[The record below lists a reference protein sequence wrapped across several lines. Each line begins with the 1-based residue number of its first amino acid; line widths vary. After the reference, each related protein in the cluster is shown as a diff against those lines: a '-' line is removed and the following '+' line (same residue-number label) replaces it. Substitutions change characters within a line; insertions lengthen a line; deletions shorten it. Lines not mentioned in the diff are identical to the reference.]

1 MQHRCVGNVAA
12 GQAAVGAAPKTW
24 HRQLYSTS
32 SKPVETDPVGSF
44 PSGHPAGCWVSLPH
58 LQLRT
63 TALLRRT
70 RFRIDLIPIKPLSC
84 LATSHYTHQWEW
96 DQQHMGSTKGQKA
109 ISNSKAG
116 ANAPPP
122 RRRRPQPPAHQ
133 VASAGREQRGAAR
146 SEKRAAPCCVLRSAV
161 CDRGVEAEH
170 RVARTRAQRESCAL
184 ALCTGSVYWDMLG
197 SRSSKRNPITCSGA
211 ASARVLL
218 VRAHLL
224 VAYCN

>member
-122 RRRRPQPPAHQ
+122 PSPPPPAPR
-133 VASAGREQRGAAR
+133 ASGRIGGQGAAR
-146 SEKRAAPCCVLRSAV
+146 SSEEREARSPVLRAAVCGLRSGG
-161 CDRGVEAEH
+161 RG
-170 RVARTRAQRESCAL
+170 RAQ
-184 ALCTGSVYWDMLG
+184 
-197 SRSSKRNPITCSGA
+197 SS
-211 ASARVLL
+211 
-218 VRAHLL
+218 
-224 VAYCN
+224 